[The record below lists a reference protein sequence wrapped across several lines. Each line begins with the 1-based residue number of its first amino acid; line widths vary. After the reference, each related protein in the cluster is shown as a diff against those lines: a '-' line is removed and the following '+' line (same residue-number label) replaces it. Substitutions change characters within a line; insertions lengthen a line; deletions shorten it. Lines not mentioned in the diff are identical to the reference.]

1 PRWGRI
7 AEGFGEDPFLAS
19 QMAAAM
25 VKGFQG
31 DDLADPHTIAA
42 CAKHF
47 VGYGA
52 AEGGRDYDRAIIPDH
67 MLRNVFLPPFRAAV
81 DAGVATVMTSF
92 NEINGIPASGHVK
105 ILREILK
112 KEWGFE
118 GFVVSDW
125 ESTKEMI
132 AHGYC
137 EDMRDV
143 ARKSARAGVD
153 MEMQSSAYG
162 DHLEALVR
170 GGEIPEALIDDA
182 ARRILKIKFDLG
194 LFENP
199 SPYRIAPPRPP
210 LAADLA
216 LARESALKSLVL
228 LENSGILP
236 LSPSLKSLAVIGPMA
251 DDPYEMLGTWNR
263 DGLPEESITPL
274 AGIRNLVGESVSIH
288 YAPGLDFSRDK
299 NRSGFEAAV
308 AAAQSAEVVLFF
320 AGEESIL
327 SGEAHSRAYLDLPG
341 AQNELL
347 EALAATGKPVV
358 LIIMAG
364 RPLVVGN
371 LLDKTAALLYAWH
384 PGTMGGPA
392 IADVLFGKEAPSGKL
407 TITFPKAEGQIPVY
421 YAHKN
426 TGRPPHSRKLTMMD
440 DIPRRAYQSS
450 LGDASRYL
458 DIGYLP
464 QYPFGYGLNYTRFEY
479 GDLKLTSAVLKPG
492 ETLTVSATI
501 RNSGKRD
508 GAEIVQL
515 YIRDLVG
522 SLTRPVRELKGFQK
536 INLKAGES
544 RQVSFELRPA
554 QLGFY
559 NGDEQYVVEPGRFQ
573 VWIAP
578 DAQSGLMGEFE
589 LLPGS

>member
-1 PRWGRI
+1 
-7 AEGFGEDPFLAS
+7 
-19 QMAAAM
+19 M
-25 VKGFQG
+25 
-31 DDLADPHTIAA
+31 
-42 CAKHF
+42 
-47 VGYGA
+47 
-52 AEGGRDYDRAIIPDH
+52 
-67 MLRNVFLPPFRAAV
+67 
-81 DAGVATVMTSF
+81 
-92 NEINGIPASGHVK
+92 
-105 ILREILK
+105 
-112 KEWGFE
+112 
-118 GFVVSDW
+118 
-125 ESTKEMI
+125 
-132 AHGYC
+132 
-137 EDMRDV
+137 
-143 ARKSARAGVD
+143 
-153 MEMQSSAYG
+153 
-162 DHLEALVR
+162 
-170 GGEIPEALIDDA
+170 
-182 ARRILKIKFDLG
+182 
-194 LFENP
+194 
-199 SPYRIAPPRPP
+199 
-210 LAADLA
+210 
-216 LARESALKSLVL
+216 
-228 LENSGILP
+228 
-236 LSPSLKSLAVIGPMA
+236 
-251 DDPYEMLGTWNR
+251 
-263 DGLPEESITPL
+263 
-274 AGIRNLVGESVSIH
+274 
-288 YAPGLDFSRDK
+288 
-299 NRSGFEAAV
+299 
-308 AAAQSAEVVLFF
+308 
-320 AGEESIL
+320 
-327 SGEAHSRAYLDLPG
+327 PG